1 MEEKRNY
8 VVYTNGNGGCYGI
21 EEQEHIVKMS
31 AIQADAIRWF
41 MENFDIDGCV
51 EFAENYKGE
60 EI

>member
-8 VVYTNGNGGCYGI
+8 VVYINSCYPK

-31 AIQADAIRWF
+31 AIQANAIRWF
-41 MENFDIDGCV
+41 MEYYDIDGTV
-51 EFAENYKGE
+51 ELAENFEGE

>member
-8 VVYTNGNGGCYGI
+8 VVYTNEGYNEEI
-21 EEQEHIVKMS
+21 ERVVKITES
-31 AIQADAIRWF
+31 QAKAIDWF

-51 EFAENYKGE
+51 ELAEKYEGE